1 MSDVPDPDIMVVAA
15 SWTFATLATIS
26 LGLRIWCRMYRV
38 GTLWWDDLVLGLS
51 VFVVILT
58 AACITAMFRAGW
70 SADPV
75 PHGRPVVL
83 FLAAS
88 SCAAVAAGLSKTAYM
103 VTLLRLTTEP
113 WTRRVLSFFVASLNV
128 VLWFSALAC
137 WARLCEEGPSR
148 VLGNA
153 YTGGPCLPGQ
163 CWPERYVVGAITAS
177 LVYSGRM
184 DLTLALFPWGI
195 VRNLQMHKRHKIGIS
210 TSMSVSA
217 LYARDQ
223 PVMYVNAIISPF
235 SDQCN

>member
-1 MSDVPDPDIMVVAA
+1 MSEVPDPDIMVVAA
-15 SWTFATLATIS
+15 AWTFAALAAIS
-26 LGLRIWCRMYRV
+26 LGLRIWCRMFRV
-38 GTLWWDDLVLGLS
+38 GMLWWDDLVLGIS
-51 VFVVILT
+51 VFTIILT

-153 YTGGPCLPGQ
+153 YTGVPIFRVNVGRRDTWLERLLPPLVNLFSLCLRLIYPM
-163 CWPERYVVGAITAS
+163 CA
-177 LVYSGRM
+177 
-184 DLTLALFPWGI
+184 F
-195 VRNLQMHKRHKIGIS
+195 
-210 TSMSVSA
+210 VSA
-217 LYARDQ
+217 DVEVRSLGLNRSIHTTWDLRKRTDDG
-223 PVMYVNAIISPF
+223 NH
-235 SDQCN
+235 D